1 MLPGNFCLQIYFLNF
16 VFIMNRIY
24 LEQESIKRRGI
35 EMDWNRW
42 QFEYKK
48 HFPQQGNVRDCGV
61 FILLVRIN
69 DTVICNAKVI

>member
-1 MLPGNFCLQIYFLNF
+1 MLPGKFCLQIYFLNF

-42 QFEYKK
+42 QFENKK
-48 HFPQQGNVRDCGV
+48 HFPQQRNGRDCGV
-61 FILLVRIN
+61 FILQVRIN